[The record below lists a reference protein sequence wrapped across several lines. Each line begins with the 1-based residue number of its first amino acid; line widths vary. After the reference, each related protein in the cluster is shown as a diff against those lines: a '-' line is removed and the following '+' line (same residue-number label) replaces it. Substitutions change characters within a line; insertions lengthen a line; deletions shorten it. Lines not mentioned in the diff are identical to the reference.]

1 MGNGDRG
8 RLTRLGRPRWA
19 GIAVA
24 IGAFVGLTLYIG
36 PGDIR
41 KAALPPELAR
51 QPDAYLEDATITQ
64 FRTDGALHY
73 RMRIEQATYFGGFD
87 EGGTADVVRPIVDFF
102 APPAPPWRIEA
113 AAGEIRQVAT
123 DAGSEEERADLV
135 GDVVLSQVAADG
147 ARTELRTSAL
157 RLYPSRELIR
167 GSQPVTIERGSGN
180 RTTAAGFEADL
191 ASGRIRLF
199 SDADRRVAIVVQP
212 TEFD

>member
-1 MGNGDRG
+1 MANDRG
-8 RLTRLGRPRWA
+8 RLTRRLVGWPRWA
-19 GIAVA
+19 AIAVA
-24 IGAFVGLTLYIG
+24 VGAFVALTLYIG

-41 KAALPPELAR
+41 APSLPPELAR

-64 FRTDGALHY
+64 FRADGTLHY
-73 RMRIEQATYFGGFD
+73 RMRIDRATYFD
-87 EGGTADVVRPIVDFF
+87 QGGTADVVRPVVDFF

-113 AAGEIRQVAT
+113 AAGEIRQVAN
-123 DAGSEEERADLV
+123 DAGNEEERADLV
-135 GDVVLSQVAADG
+135 GDVVLSQIDADG
-147 ARTELRTSAL
+147 TRTELRTSAL

-167 GSQPVTIERGSGN
+167 GNQPVMIERGSGN

-191 ASGRIRLF
+191 ASGRIRLL

>member
-1 MGNGDRG
+1 MANDGRG
-8 RLTRLGRPRWA
+8 RLARLSIGRPRWA

-24 IGAFVGLTLYIG
+24 VGTFVALTLYIG

-41 KAALPPELAR
+41 TPSLPPELAR

-64 FRTDGALHY
+64 FRADGTLHY
-73 RMRIEQATYFGGFD
+73 RMRIEQATYFDQGGS
-87 EGGTADVVRPIVDFF
+87 ADVVRPVVDFF

-123 DAGSEEERADLV
+123 DAGNEEERADLV
-135 GDVVLSQVAADG
+135 GDVVLSQIGADG
-147 ARTELRTSAL
+147 TRTELRTSAL
-157 RLYPSRELIR
+157 HLFPSRELIR
-167 GSQPVTIERGSGN
+167 GNQPVMIERGSGN